1 VSARGLTVADAWFRT
16 EEVADGIT
24 RLVEP
29 YIDVLL
35 ESNVWHVRGR
45 DADLV
50 VDAANGVGSLLPFV
64 APLAGG
70 RPIIAVATHGHFDHT
85 GGLHEFDDR
94 RCHAHDADDVRVPFP
109 LRLLRERFAEGTA
122 EIFEH
127 YGYPVPDVA
136 VRAVPS
142 EGFDLEGWVTPG
154 AEPTAFLGEGDVV
167 DLGDRSFEVLHVPGH
182 TVGSI
187 ALWEPATGTLFTGDA
202 AYVDDLLS
210 WDDERTFRA
219 SIARLADFP
228 ASRVCAGH
236 GRVFDGE
243 ELRALA
249 ATFAPG

>member
-1 VSARGLTVADAWFRT
+1 MAVRSSRWRRT
-16 EEVADGIT
+16 GTSIT
-24 RLVEP
+24 R
-29 YIDVLL
+29 
-35 ESNVWHVRGR
+35 
-45 DADLV
+45 
-50 VDAANGVGSLLPFV
+50 AACTSSTT
-64 APLAGG
+64 AG
-70 RPIIAVATHGHFDHT
+70 ATPTTPTTFG
-85 GGLHEFDDR
+85 
-94 RCHAHDADDVRVPFP
+94 CPSQ

-136 VRAVPS
+136 VSAVPS

-219 SIARLADFP
+219 SIARLADVP